1 MVLGSALGLVLLAR
15 NAGIAISHPAG
26 FCTPSVGPYY
36 IPSFCVAGM
45 AQSHIHREFLW
56 QPWYNFMQGVVQ
68 IAATKCEKGAVQ
80 GFMQGACKIVVA
92 KSGKGAVQGVVQVLC
107 RVVWRVLPRLRWRC
121 LAKVLCA
128 RYSAKCGSE
137 VRQRWY
143 VYCNGE
149 GCCGGCCA
157 GCCTGYCPVHSGEL
171 VKIARRV
178 LCRVLA
184 GCCRKGGGEVLYRF
198 IKQNHKI

>member
-1 MVLGSALGLVLLAR
+1 MALGSALGLVLLAR

-26 FCTPSVGPYY
+26 FCMPSVGPYY

-45 AQSHIHREFLW
+45 AQCHIHREFLW

-80 GFMQGACKIVVA
+80 SFMQGACKIVLA
-92 KSGKGAVQGVVQVLC
+92 KVLC
-107 RVVWRVLPRLRWRC
+107 RVLCRGLCKVVWRVLSRLRWRC
-121 LAKVLCA
+121 QAKVLCA
-128 RYSAKCGSE
+128 RYSAKCGTE

-143 VYCNGE
+143 VDWNGE

-157 GCCTGYCPVHSGEL
+157 GCAVQGAVQGIVQST
-171 VKIARRV
+171 A
-178 LCRVLA
+178 A
-184 GCCRKGGGEVLYRF
+184 
-198 IKQNHKI
+198 NW